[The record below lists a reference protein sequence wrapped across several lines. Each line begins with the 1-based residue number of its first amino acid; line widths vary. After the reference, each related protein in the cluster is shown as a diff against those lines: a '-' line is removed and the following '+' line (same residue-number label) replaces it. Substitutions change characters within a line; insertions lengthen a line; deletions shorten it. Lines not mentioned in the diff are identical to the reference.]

1 MHMAQ
6 RLHVKPRLASAEYYK
21 GTGGVYAVSG
31 TMGS

>member
-1 MHMAQ
+1 MAQ
-6 RLHVKPRLASAEYYK
+6 RLHIKLHLVSAEYYK